1 MGKPKVKSVKALDQ
15 KWVLAHAK
23 YKKARASAI
32 KAAHSALFPG
42 RVVLWQNGDFRH
54 SGTVLKV
61 SPLKY
66 GSAYAT
72 LETDTSVIRVYLGS
86 IFEALR

>member
-1 MGKPKVKSVKALDQ
+1 MKRPKTKTLDKEWVKAH
-15 KWVLAHAK
+15 VK
-23 YKKARASAI
+23 YKKARAAAI
-32 KAAHSALFPG
+32 KAAHAALFPG
-42 RVVLWQNGDFRH
+42 RVVIWQNGNFRH

-72 LETDTSVIRVYLGS
+72 LETDTSVVRVYLGS